1 MYLSDIDKSVEI
13 RDINFRAV
21 SSLLSIVVDGWV
33 KYGAMLY
40 VLCTY
45 VQMKYA
51 SYCIPC

>member
-21 SSLLSIVVDGWV
+21 SSLLSIVGDGWV